1 MSDPLPQF
9 EASLS
14 KYFRVEDH
22 CTLLA
27 SISHDT
33 PESELRAR
41 FDTNLY
47 VTARARYL
55 IIKDK
60 LVIRDRL
67 IDFIHE
73 EGGFTERV
81 KMVMYFLFMFRD
93 PRYRRF
99 ICEVVGRNRGKWD
112 TSVFADTH
120 SEFFAHAGGRK
131 AFTNRQFSVP
141 NGISWRGASRV
152 NV

>member
-1 MSDPLPQF
+1 MLDPLPQF

-22 CTLLA
+22 CALLA

-33 PESELRAR
+33 PESQLRSR
-41 FDTNLY
+41 FDTDLY

-55 IIKDK
+55 IVKDK
-60 LVIRDRL
+60 VVIRDRL

-81 KMVMYFLFMFRD
+81 KTLFMFRD

-99 ICEVVGRNRGKWD
+99 ICEVVGRNHGKWD

-120 SEFFAHAGGRK
+120 SEFFARAGDRK
-131 AFTNRQFSVP
+131 AFTNLRQFLCQT
-141 NGISWRGASRV
+141 GILDAASRV

>member
-1 MSDPLPQF
+1 MPWSLSNNRSEMPEALPQF

-22 CTLLA
+22 FDLVA

-41 FDTNLY
+41 FDTDLY

-55 IIKDK
+55 IVKDK
-60 LVIRDRL
+60 IVFRDKL
-67 IDFIHE
+67 IDLIHE

-81 KMVMYFLFMFRD
+81 KMVMYFLFIFRD
-93 PRYRRF
+93 PRYRQF
-99 ICEVVGRNRGKWD
+99 ICQVVGGK
-112 TSVFADTH
+112 H
-120 SEFFAHAGGRK
+120 SLRALF
-131 AFTNRQFSVP
+131 
-141 NGISWRGASRV
+141 
-152 NV
+152 

>member
-1 MSDPLPQF
+1 MPDPLPQF

-22 CTLLA
+22 CALLA
-27 SISHDT
+27 SISNDI

-41 FDTNLY
+41 FDTDLY

-55 IIKDK
+55 IVKDRI
-60 LVIRDRL
+60 VIRDRL
-67 IDFIHE
+67 IDLIHE

-93 PRYRRF
+93 PRYRKF
-99 ICEVVGRNRGKWD
+99 ICEILGRNHGKWD
-112 TSVFADTH
+112 TSIFSNTR
-120 SEFFAHAGGRK
+120 SEFFARAGGRK
-131 AFTNRQFSVP
+131 AFTNLRQFLCQT
-141 NGISWRGASRV
+141 GIIDARLRA

>member
-1 MSDPLPQF
+1 MPDPLPQF

-22 CTLLA
+22 CALLA

-33 PESELRAR
+33 PEPELRAR
-41 FDTNLY
+41 FDTDLY

-55 IIKDK
+55 IVTGNVVSRDK
-60 LVIRDRL
+60 L
-67 IDFIHE
+67 IDLIHE

-99 ICEVVGRNRGKWD
+99 VCEVVGGNRGRWD
-112 TSVFADTH
+112 TSIFSNTR
-120 SEFFAHAGGRK
+120 SEFFTHAGGRK
-131 AFTNRQFSVP
+131 AFTNLRLLVQTATLDVKSC
-141 NGISWRGASRV
+141 ISAS
-152 NV
+152 